1 MSPGTERHCVPCRS
15 GGQPLKG
22 EALER
27 WVDQLGEGWMVIDG
41 NRLQKEYDFED
52 FRQAL
57 DFVNRVG
64 TAAEEENHHPDIY
77 LTYGKATIT
86 LWTHK
91 IHGLHENDF
100 VLAAKID
107 CL

>member
-1 MSPGTERHCVPCRS
+1 MTPLTEKKCTPCKQ
-15 GGQPLKG
+15 GGDPLKG
-22 EALER
+22 QDLTPYLEGLDSAWEVVNEHHLTR
-27 WVDQLGEGWMVIDG
+27 EFTFG
-41 NRLQKEYDFED
+41 D

-64 TAAEEENHHPDIY
+64 ELAEQENHHPDLY
-77 LTYGKATIT
+77 LTYGKVRID

-91 IHGLHENDF
+91 VGGLHENDF

-107 CL
+107 SL